1 VISDAGTLNT
11 YLKLIP
17 DHVAIPF
24 RAELA
29 NWPRGSSAVCVYLGL
44 KESPATLGLNGENH
58 WVYGGYEHDRT
69 AASGN
74 PADGY
79 YLSFA
84 SLKNPQARAHTAQII
99 MFARYGMFAEW
110 AGGGW
115 KRRGAAYEQI
125 KRDLAQQLIA
135 RVEQRIPGFAD
146 LVAYVDVSTPVTMER
161 FQGNPRGE
169 FYGLAA
175 TPERV
180 FQPWTSAVSPV
191 ENLYLTGADVMSP
204 GIVGAMMGGVKT
216 AGAVMGPLGFF
227 RLMRTMIRAAR
238 HG

>member
-1 VISDAGTLNT
+1 V
-11 YLKLIP
+11 
-17 DHVAIPF
+17 
-24 RAELA
+24 
-29 NWPRGSSAVCVYLGL
+29 
-44 KESPATLGLNGENH
+44 NGENY
-58 WVYGGYEHDRT
+58 WVYSSYDHDRV
-69 AASGN
+69 AANGD
-74 PADGY
+74 PAAGY

-84 SLKNPQARAHTAQII
+84 SLKNPQAKAHTAQII
-99 MFARYGMFAEW
+99 MFARYESFAAW
-110 AGGGW
+110 AAGGW
-115 KRRGAAYEQI
+115 KRRGADYEQL
-125 KRDLAQQLIA
+125 KRDLARQLIA

-175 TPERV
+175 TPQRV
-180 FQPWTSAVSPV
+180 FQPWTSAVTPV
-191 ENLYLTGADVMSP
+191 RNLYLTGADVMSP

-227 RLMRTMIRAAR
+227 RLMRTMIGAAR